1 MLVMTAF
8 LAPFR
13 VCFVDDEDVD
23 DWYIVDLIFDVYFY
37 CDILVNFISQTFN
50 NNNQFISTF
59 KDISIN
65 YLTGWFIIDFVA
77 IFPFDTISSGG
88 GNLSYNKLFRMLRLP
103 RLYRMTKILKLS

>member
-8 LAPFR
+8 VAPFR
-13 VCFVDDEDVD
+13 VSFVDDEDVD

-50 NNNQFISTF
+50 NNNLFISTF
-59 KDISIN
+59 KDIIIN

-77 IFPFDTISSGG
+77 IFPFDTISSGV
-88 GNLSYNKLFRMLRLP
+88 GN
-103 RLYRMTKILKLS
+103 